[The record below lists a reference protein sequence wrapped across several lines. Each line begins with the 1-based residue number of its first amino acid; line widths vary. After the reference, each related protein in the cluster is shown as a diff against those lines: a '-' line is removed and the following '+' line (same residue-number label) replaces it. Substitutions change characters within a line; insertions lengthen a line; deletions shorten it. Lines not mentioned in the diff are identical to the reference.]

1 MCCDEQMADEI
12 GDLGSLCVELAVPA
26 GRRAREWRVDGL
38 RTMTKSSPTD
48 LVTEVDTRVERWI
61 AAELHQR
68 RPGDLMIGEEGT
80 GAGEG
85 RDGDRPRV
93 RWLVDPIDGTV
104 NFALGLPQYGV
115 SVAAEVDGQIVAG
128 CVVNP
133 QSGDVFRA
141 ELGRGAYLVRADRP
155 DQPHRLSGP
164 RTVSVDRAVVGTGFG
179 YDPARR
185 ARQGQVV
192 ARLLPQIA
200 DIRRVGAASL
210 DLCAVAAGWLDAH
223 FEAGLNDWDY
233 AAGLLIATEA
243 GCVSSGLRGRPAGSR
258 FCAVAGRSLDPE
270 FFDLLA
276 VLGADEVLNPSG

>member
-1 MCCDEQMADEI
+1 MTDEI
-12 GDLGSLCVELAVPA
+12 GDLGSLCVELAVEA
-26 GRRAREWRVDGL
+26 GRRARQWRAEGFH
-38 RTMTKSSPTD
+38 TTTKSTPTD

-61 AAELHQR
+61 ADELHRR
-68 RPGDLMIGEEGT
+68 RPADLMIGEEGT

-85 RDGDRPRV
+85 LGASPARV
-93 RWLVDPIDGTV
+93 KWLVDPIDGTV

-115 SVAAEVDGQIVAG
+115 SVAAETDGQIVAG

-133 QSGDVFRA
+133 ESGDIFRA
-141 ELGRGAYLVRADRP
+141 ELGRGAYLARAERP
-155 DQPHRLSGP
+155 DPPLRLSGP
-164 RTVSVDRAVVGTGFG
+164 RSVSLDRAVVGTGFG
-179 YDPARR
+179 YDPVRR

-200 DIRRVGAASL
+200 DIRRAGSASL

-243 GCVSSGLRGRPAGSR
+243 GCVSSGLQGRPAGGW

-270 FFDLLA
+270 LFDLLA
-276 VLGADEVLNPSG
+276 ELGADQVLDPSG